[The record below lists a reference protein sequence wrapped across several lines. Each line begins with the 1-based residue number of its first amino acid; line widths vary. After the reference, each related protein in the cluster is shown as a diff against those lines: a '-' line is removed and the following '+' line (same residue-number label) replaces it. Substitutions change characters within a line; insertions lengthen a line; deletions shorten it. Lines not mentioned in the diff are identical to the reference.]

1 MPHAAFPCAQCIPGG
16 PTGMLGLKLKII
28 SSGCFS
34 QKPPNISWTLFPKS
48 RKTIRKPL
56 QQRLPLVHE
65 NIQLTTAIFHGS
77 QQPSLWVNFIIT
89 ISSSQLLSLL
99 GFARYDFFLT
109 RQELM
114 TQPPAIPAS
123 LPRSLPP
130 GWKSCRQNHLRH
142 AVQLPANQAVPIQ
155 PAHAFAN
162 HSIHWHRNF
171 CSVCRRQNPPGQ
183 PVPACK

>member
-1 MPHAAFPCAQCIPGG
+1 MPHAAFPCAQSISRCCSHPRTVWMFQCRTRHFPVHNATEADKIIASLKFQCRTRHFPVHNSIPGE

-77 QQPSLWVNFIIT
+77 QQPSL
-89 ISSSQLLSLL
+89 
-99 GFARYDFFLT
+99 
-109 RQELM
+109 
-114 TQPPAIPAS
+114 
-123 LPRSLPP
+123 
-130 GWKSCRQNHLRH
+130 
-142 AVQLPANQAVPIQ
+142 
-155 PAHAFAN
+155 
-162 HSIHWHRNF
+162 
-171 CSVCRRQNPPGQ
+171 
-183 PVPACK
+183 